1 VSEQYVRV
9 RACGVFRRGDEV
21 LLIRQHNDA
30 GVARYMTPGGGVDF
44 LEPVQDAVRRE
55 MREEVG
61 VDVSDLRYVGMF
73 ESLGETPDGTPA
85 HEISLV
91 YEVATDDAAIYQQDV
106 VAIDD
111 NGSPFTA
118 VWIRVAD
125 VPAGTR
131 DLGDGLPG
139 VLASMAAKHL
149 RK

>member
-1 VSEQYVRV
+1 MSEQYVRV
-9 RACGVFRRGDEV
+9 RACGVFPRGDEV

-44 LEPVQDAVRRE
+44 LEPVEDAVRRE

-61 VDVSDLRYVGMF
+61 VEVTALRYVGMF

-85 HEISLV
+85 HGISLV

-118 VWIRVAD
+118 VWIRVGD
-125 VPAGTR
+125 VPSGTR

-139 VLASMAAKHL
+139 VLASMAAEHL